1 MRVGWYYTMEAYKVV
16 LVCSS
21 EPQKIRIMSP
31 GIPTP
36 YSKSLNLPPE
46 RVEGDYS
53 KTSDSS
59 L

>member
-1 MRVGWYYTMEAYKVV
+1 MEAYKVV